1 MITSSSRMMP
11 QVGWALGNVLYL
23 TTGSDRVHDG
33 HGNFTQDLDY
43 ALYIHVVI
51 ILAEELLSCLE
62 KVGEFRKVNQDFYGN
77 AEGHD
82 ESVETLLIDV
92 CTTNMSLKM
101 SYLDYFKPACQQ
113 WHLMKLLTFEKEFS
127 IPIIHNTPRDI
138 SEFHGKWELLDVAYY
153 YFCMLRIFSK
163 LHPVGSLPVLNML
176 SFTPGFLLKLWEA
189 VEKYI
194 FPSNSPQAG
203 NIVTKPSGSNSGKI
217 LERKQKQGT
226 KEGGNKWLHILNRI
240 TGKSNSDFDNMN
252 LNNDVPTA
260 DQIDENSI
268 DFWDVETL
276 KCGPEG
282 LSNSSRCLFHL
293 FCATYSHL
301 LLVLDDLEF
310 YEKQVQ

>member
-1 MITSSSRMMP
+1 MISSSSRMMP
-11 QVGWALGNVLYL
+11 QVGWALGNILCL
-23 TTGSDRVHDG
+23 STGSHQIVDG

-43 ALYIHVVI
+43 ELYIHVVI

-62 KVGEFRKVNQDFYGN
+62 KIGGFRKVNQDSYVN
-77 AEGHD
+77 AEGCD
-82 ESVETLLIDV
+82 ESVETMLIDV
-92 CTTNMSLKM
+92 STTNMSLKM
-101 SYLDYFKPACQQ
+101 SYIDYFKPTCQQ
-113 WHLMKLLTFEKEFS
+113 WHLMKLLTFEKDFS
-127 IPIIHNTPRDI
+127 IPSIHDTPRDI
-138 SEFHGKWELLDVAYY
+138 SEFPGNWELLDVASY

-189 VEKYI
+189 LEKSI

-203 NIVTKPSGSNSGKI
+203 NIVTKPSGSNSSKI

-226 KEGGNKWLHILNRI
+226 KDGGNKWLHVLHKI
-240 TGKSNSDFDNMN
+240 TGKLNSDFDNMN
-252 LNNDVPTA
+252 LNNDSSTA
-260 DQIDENSI
+260 DQIDEDSI
-268 DFWDVETL
+268 EFWDVETL

-282 LSNSSRCLFHL
+282 LSKSSRCLFHL

-301 LLVLDDLEF
+301 LLVLDDIEF